1 MVRSI
6 SRIQNTVAS
15 NSVSRRTVLR
25 GGATVA
31 AAGAFSAFLAACG
44 SSSSSSPAFSSSA
57 TSPTGASSGTTSL
70 GKLAYQLG
78 WIANASYTGSYIA
91 DSKGYYSQLGLDVT
105 IVPGGPS
112 VSGMPLLVSNKVQVA
127 DSDAETVSS
136 AITQGGDVK
145 IVAAG
150 YQVNPACIMSLA
162 STPIT
167 TPADLKGKTIG
178 VGASDDPAWYAFLKV
193 NNIDKSELTTVPAS
207 FDLTPLIDGKID
219 GYMAFLND
227 EVPQL
232 TAKGIKTA
240 VLRFADYGMPSY
252 SDVYAVTGASL
263 NDATARKQIVA
274 FLAGEIQGWT
284 VALKDPQ
291 LGAEL
296 TVDVYG
302 KSNGLSLQGEAL
314 AAEATNAITVS
325 ADTKAHGLFYMSEQ
339 GIEGTLK
346 TLSLT
351 GVKASASM
359 FDSSVL
365 EEAYAM
371 AKSN

>member
-1 MVRSI
+1 MQSAVATSSI
-6 SRIQNTVAS
+6 SR
-15 NSVSRRTVLR
+15 RTMLR
-25 GGATVA
+25 GGASLA
-31 AAGAFSAFLAACG
+31 AAGTFSAFIAAC
-44 SSSSSSPAFSSSA
+44 SSSSSPSA
-57 TSPTGASSGTTSL
+57 TASTNSTASGSPSAASL
-70 GKLAYQLG
+70 GKLSYQLG

-91 DSKGYYSQLGLDVT
+91 DTKGYYSQHGLDVT

-112 VSGMPLLVSNKVQVA
+112 VSGMPLLISNKVQVA

-162 STPIT
+162 SKPIT

-193 NNIDKSELTTVPAS
+193 NNIDRADLTTVPAS
-207 FDLTPLIDGKID
+207 FDLTPLIDGKMD

-240 VLRFADYGMPSY
+240 VLRFADYGMPSF

-263 NDATARKQIVA
+263 SDATARKQIVA

-284 VALKDPQ
+284 TALKNPA
-291 LGAEL
+291 LGAQL

-302 KSNGLSLQGEAL
+302 KSNGLSLSGETL
-314 AAEATNAITVS
+314 AAEATNAITQS
-325 ADTKAHGLFYMSEQ
+325 ADTKAHGLLYMSPE
-339 GIEGTLK
+339 GIEGTIK

-351 GVKASASM
+351 GVKATASM
-359 FDSSVL
+359 FDTSVL
-365 EEAYAM
+365 PEAYAM
-371 AKSN
+371 AKAS

>member
-1 MVRSI
+1 MTRSI
-6 SRIQNTVAS
+6 RQMQDAVATS
-15 NSVSRRTVLR
+15 SISRRTVLR
-25 GGATVA
+25 GGASVA
-31 AAGAFSAFLAACG
+31 AAGAFSAFLAAC
-44 SSSSSSPAFSSSA
+44 SSSSPSPTASTKPATPGPSSA
-57 TSPTGASSGTTSL
+57 SSL
-70 GKLAYQLG
+70 GKISYQLG

-91 DSKGYYSQLGLDVT
+91 DSKGYYRQHGLDVT

-112 VSGMPLLVSNKVQVA
+112 VSGMPLLISNKVQVA

-162 STPIT
+162 SKPIT
-167 TPADLKGKTIG
+167 KPADLKGKTIG

-207 FDLTPLIDGKID
+207 FDLTPLIEGKMD

-240 VLRFADYGMPSY
+240 VLRFADYGMPSF

-263 NDATARKQIVA
+263 SDATARKQIVA
-274 FLAGEIQGWT
+274 FLAGEIQGWDRRT
-284 VALKDPQ
+284 
-291 LGAEL
+291 
-296 TVDVYG
+296 
-302 KSNGLSLQGEAL
+302 QGPEARRP
-314 AAEATNAITVS
+314 
-325 ADTKAHGLFYMSEQ
+325 ADG
-339 GIEGTLK
+339 
-346 TLSLT
+346 
-351 GVKASASM
+351 
-359 FDSSVL
+359 
-365 EEAYAM
+365 
-371 AKSN
+371 

>member
-1 MVRSI
+1 MQGAVATSSI
-6 SRIQNTVAS
+6 SR
-15 NSVSRRTVLR
+15 RTMLR
-25 GGATVA
+25 GGASVA
-31 AAGAFSAFLAACG
+31 AAGAFSAFLAAC
-44 SSSSSSPAFSSSA
+44 SSSSSSSVTASTKSTASGSPSA
-57 TSPTGASSGTTSL
+57 TSL
-70 GKLAYQLG
+70 GKLSYQLG
-78 WIANASYTGSYIA
+78 WIANASYIGSYIA
-91 DSKGYYSQLGLDVT
+91 DTKGYYSQHGLDVT

-112 VSGMPLLVSNKVQVA
+112 VSGMPLLISNKVQVA

-145 IVAAG
+145 IVATG

-162 STPIT
+162 SSPIT

-193 NNIDKSELTTVPAS
+193 NNIDRSELTTVPAS
-207 FDLTPLIDGKID
+207 FDLTPLIAGKMD

-240 VLRFADYGMPSY
+240 VLRFADYGMPSF

-263 NDATARKQIVA
+263 SDATARKQIVA

-284 VALKDPQ
+284 AALKDPA
-291 LGAEL
+291 LGAQL

-302 KSNGLSLQGEAL
+302 KSNGLSLKGETL
-314 AAEATNAITVS
+314 AAEATNVITVS
-325 ADTKAHGLFYMSEQ
+325 ADTKADGLLYMSQE
-339 GIEGTLK
+339 GIEGTIK

-359 FDSSVL
+359 FDTSVL
-365 EEAYAM
+365 AEAYAM
-371 AKSN
+371 VKSG